1 MASYSLEFN
10 TDIIALLIIG
20 VMLIALFLLWQ
31 HYLEKLEAHS
41 EGKLLQSRWTPPPL
55 MKLSV
60 WSRANGRMAVMM
72 LIGFVEWCS
81 FMSWTFWVQ
90 VGFYQDIARRTDVLT
105 TY

>member
-1 MASYSLEFN
+1 
-10 TDIIALLIIG
+10 
-20 VMLIALFLLWQ
+20 
-31 HYLEKLEAHS
+31 
-41 EGKLLQSRWTPPPL
+41 